1 MKKNMLFWS
10 LLCALV
16 FGFGSSAM
24 AQSKAL
30 QKDIKKRVKQLEKE
44 GWKLQASTQTLTY
57 AVTKYRT
64 YLEEDP
70 ENRIEIVGVAEGINE
85 KTRDN
90 AVANGVSNYA
100 SRAAVQVIGKL
111 KTLFAQDAAAGQEI
125 DKFGSAYEIGVNTRI
140 KALVKQ
146 HFILV
151 KTEKDGKKLFNA
163 FLSIDESQA
172 RKAREEAARD
182 AAEKAKLTDLSEKVK
197 EFIGEP
203 VPAE

>member
-10 LLCALV
+10 LLCVLL
-16 FGFGSSAM
+16 FGFGTSAF

-57 AVTKYRT
+57 AITKFRT

-70 ENRIEIVGVAEGINE
+70 ENRIEIVGIAEGRNE
-85 KTRDN
+85 KTREN
-90 AVANGVSNYA
+90 AVANGIANYA
-100 SRAAVQVIGKL
+100 TRAAVQVVGKL
-111 KTLFAQDAAAGQEI
+111 KALFAQDTATGEEI
-125 DKFGSAYEIGVNTRI
+125 DKFGAAYEIGVNTRI

-146 HFILV
+146 HFVLV
-151 KTEKDGKKLFNA
+151 KTDKNGNKVFNA
-163 FLSIDESQA
+163 FLSLDESQA
-172 RKAREEAARD
+172 RKAREEAARE
-182 AAEKAKLTDLSEKVK
+182 AAEKAKLTNLSEQVK